1 MANPNAEQNGLLD
14 QDGSLEDK
22 GRSKGRVVCW
32 VLILLVA
39 MAAIVLM
46 VLFIPGRKG
55 SIVPLPRLDPCT
67 FNNGGC
73 QHNCSSVND
82 TNVECSC
89 FEGYSL
95 ANDDKSC
102 DDIDECTTEAG
113 DCEQICHN
121 LVASFTCSCN
131 EGYLNTCNDIDECST
146 EANDC
151 GQICMNQEPFF
162 NCSCYEGYLLND
174 DGKTCDDI
182 DECTTEA
189 NDCEQICLNQEPF
202 FNCSC
207 FEGYLLNDDGKTCGD
222 IDECTTETNNCEQI
236 CNNQEP
242 FFNCSCIEGYLLN
255 DDGKTCDDIDECSTD
270 ANDCEQICHNQ
281 QPYFNC
287 SCDEGYLLN
296 DDAKTCDDIDECM
309 TDDGGCE
316 QICKNTEA
324 SFNCLCETGFAL
336 NADGKT
342 CTVKIFYS
350 DSLSGIYSIVA
361 GGDPQMLSQSDGA
374 YGIDYDCTSGYL
386 FWSSVEQNA
395 IFRGKLEDG
404 KITEEETI
412 VETGVEIPTDVA
424 VDWVNG
430 NVYWADNE
438 HELIA
443 SASLDGSSVTLDLLG
458 DTERRDP
465 LAVAV
470 NPDAGFMYWGYEHRV
485 DLATTEYGIERAT
498 LDGANSTIL
507 VDGLDALSGLKYDQY
522 TDQLCW
528 CDGVSTIECLDL
540 ATSEREVVTSEGRRP
555 FDIAFTEDS
564 IYWISTELNDIMELP
579 RDDTSGQ
586 GQRFNIDAGNPRG
599 ITAGW
604 RCDVDAT
611 QVAL

>member
-174 DGKTCDDI
+174 DGKTCD
-182 DECTTEA
+182 
-189 NDCEQICLNQEPF
+189 
-202 FNCSC
+202 
-207 FEGYLLNDDGKTCGD
+207 D